1 MTAPTIVIAWLT
13 AAAVLVPLL
22 LGLAALLPRTERV
35 VTAAAPFAALPA
47 LGLALAGGDPWS
59 IHVPWLLLGARF
71 GLDLTGRVYL
81 LLGAITFSLAAL
93 AAWRDPDVAAGSRRR
108 FMAFLLPSAA
118 GTFGMALSQDA
129 VTFYVCFALMS
140 FPAYGLVV
148 FDGRAESR
156 RAGRAYIAFVIL
168 GEVLLVSAL
177 FLAARG
183 AGTTDLAILPARM
196 VGAPGWETAVMLILV
211 AFGMKA
217 GAVPLHV
224 WLPPAY
230 TEAPTPGS
238 AALAG
243 VMSKAGVLGWLRL
256 LPLGVVSLPLW
267 GMLAVGA
274 GLLAAF
280 YGVVVGLTV
289 RHPKTALAYSSVSQM
304 GFMTTAIGIGLLA
317 PSAWPVLLAA
327 VLVYMLHHGLA
338 KGALFL
344 GVGAAEHPRSGA
356 EVIPGHTPG
365 KVGTSPGQTRDK
377 TRSRAGVFI
386 LAGLGACGLSL
397 AGAPLTSGAAAKMLL
412 KDGLSVTGMPSAA
425 SIVTLMSLA
434 AIGTTL
440 LMARFLVLVS
450 ARMRESDG
458 AQAEPAPGRDTHASS
473 TLVGFLPWG
482 IATALSLLSPWF
494 ALRLV
499 ADPSVAMTL
508 ATTWPVVVGAALS
521 AAAVAASTRG
531 WRPPVRRVP
540 TGDLL
545 VLFEQTSRWAVQK
558 GKALGRTGAL
568 VFAAGSSLDRIALVE
583 TRIESAAW
591 TLEGHLTRW
600 RTFGM
605 LFAGLLLAVVGLLV
619 W

>member
-1 MTAPTIVIAWLT
+1 MTAPSIVAGWLT

-22 LGLAALLPRTERV
+22 LGLIALLPRAERT

-93 AAWRDPDVAAGSRRR
+93 AAWRDADVAAGSRRR
-108 FMAFLLPSAA
+108 FMACLLPSAA

-129 VTFYVCFALMS
+129 VTFYVCFALLS

-148 FDGRAESR
+148 FDRRAESR
-156 RAGRAYIAFVIL
+156 RAGRAYIAFVVL
-168 GEVLLVSAL
+168 GEVLLVSGL

-183 AGTTDLAILPARM
+183 AGTTDLGILPARM

-243 VMSKAGVLGWLRL
+243 VMSKAGVFGWLRL

-280 YGVVVGLTV
+280 YGVLVGLTV

-317 PSAWPVLLAA
+317 PSVWPVLLAA
-327 VLVYMLHHGLA
+327 VLAYMVHHGLA

-344 GVGAAEHPRSGA
+344 GVGAAEHSRNSGA
-356 EVIPGHTPG
+356 TPG
-365 KVGTSPGQTRDK
+365 QPREHP
-377 TRSRAGVFI
+377 RSRAGVFI

-412 KDGLSVTGMPSAA
+412 KDGFSATGMPSAA

-440 LMARFLVLVS
+440 LMARFLVLVT
-450 ARMRESDG
+450 ARMREPDG
-458 AQAEPAPGRDTHASS
+458 AQAGPAPGRDARASS

-482 IATALSLLSPWF
+482 IATALSLLSPWIV
-494 ALRLV
+494 LRLV
-499 ADPSVAMTL
+499 ADTSAAVTL
-508 ATTWPVVVGAALS
+508 ATTWPVVVGGALS

-531 WRPPVRRVP
+531 WRPPVRVVP

-558 GKALGRTGAL
+558 SKALGRTGAR
-568 VFAAGSSLDRIALVE
+568 VFAAGSPFDRIAPVE

-591 TLEGHLTRW
+591 TVEGHLTRW
-600 RTFGM
+600 RTFGA